1 MLRASSS
8 KCCLG
13 VSMHIFEWRVEA
25 RALDLPATACQW
37 LLLLLLL
44 VRCTAGY
51 DVLLFLDS
59 IAEVMNLS
67 DQSQS
72 DPAFAARIDVIQAAV
87 HKLYGK
93 DQLLKSGFCESL
105 CHRPEGDMPA
115 ANYSGCYAD
124 GSRSCRGN
132 GNKTRGSDRSAY
144 YL

>member
-1 MLRASSS
+1 M
-8 KCCLG
+8 
-13 VSMHIFEWRVEA
+13 
-25 RALDLPATACQW
+25 
-37 LLLLLLL
+37 
-44 VRCTAGY
+44 
-51 DVLLFLDS
+51 LLFLDS

-105 CHRPEGDMPA
+105 CHPPEGDMPA

-124 GSRSCRGN
+124 GSRSCHSPHFVVAREWQG
-132 GNKTRGSDRSAY
+132 KTRGSDRFSVSAY